1 MYPQTTEILSL
12 PPYTL
17 QPIEQQIDDPV
28 PVCVAVRL
36 SPLKNEENRSSCI
49 IRKPH
54 NELKRPG
61 LKVVGP
67 NVPQETFEFD
77 YVLEENDSQNDV
89 YDKLLTPFIPLIY
102 DGYDLFIILYGSKG
116 CGKSYTLFG
125 PQNKKKTEVENY
137 DSEIGLVQRFVDQLY
152 GESYNPSNVKIKVS
166 SFEVTNHDVCDL
178 LVHEQRRQSLFNGS
192 VPGNARELGNRNDL
206 KLWNIVF

>member
-1 MYPQTTEILSL
+1 MYPQTTEILSPPL

-17 QPIEQQIDDPV
+17 QPIEQNDDPV

-36 SPLKNEENRSSCI
+36 TPLKNEENRSSCI

-61 LKVVGP
+61 LKVAGP

-77 YVLEENDSQNDV
+77 YVLEENNSQNDV
-89 YDKLLTPFIPLIY
+89 YDKVLTPFLPLIY
-102 DGYDLFIILYGSKG
+102 DGYDLFVILYGSKG

-125 PQNKKKTEVENY
+125 PQQNKQQAEVVENY
-137 DSEIGLVQRFVDQLY
+137 DSEIGLVQRFVHQLF
-152 GESYNPSNVKIKVS
+152 GESYNQSEMKVKVS

-192 VPGNARELGNRNDL
+192 VPGNARELGTIYYFFQFN
-206 KLWNIVF
+206 